1 MKSVS
6 CSLTCPACLR
16 QSWLYTLEQMRGS
29 DSTVLT
35 EDSVKM
41 AAHFCLPVSSAPKRS
56 TLVVRS
62 LEQVFPLGTVQRF
75 QKKH

>member
-1 MKSVS
+1 MCVS
-6 CSLTCPACLR
+6 RCLCVCSR

-41 AAHFCLPVSSAPKRS
+41 AAHFCLPVSVFDPSCELALLAALPS
-56 TLVVRS
+56 ETHSVPTLSEAV
-62 LEQVFPLGTVQRF
+62 LF
-75 QKKH
+75 

>member
-1 MKSVS
+1 MVHYAPVNSS
-6 CSLTCPACLR
+6 PSLCVPR

-41 AAHFCLPVSSAPKRS
+41 AAHFCLPVSA
-56 TLVVRS
+56 T
-62 LEQVFPLGTVQRF
+62 
-75 QKKH
+75 